1 MNKIRFVKKILTI
14 LGIRKKKIPWLI
26 LLFIAI
32 SVIDLI
38 GISIIG
44 PYISLILDSS
54 SFTQSDLYIF
64 STSIGMPSDYDQLV
78 VISGL
83 VLIVV
88 FAFKSLAGIMMNWII
103 LRFCFEQGAI
113 LRSLLMKKYLNL
125 PYQVYLNRNSSSYI
139 YNIKDLTRLFSESFL
154 LAFMRLISEGIVA
167 TVIVLFLAWYRW
179 QELMILVALLAMT
192 VFFYDYIFNKKI
204 KKYGTLSN
212 KYSTLLVQAIHEG
225 IDGLKELR
233 ILGKQGYFQK
243 AVEQQ
248 AKGYSDV
255 GIKSHIISTMPRYLL
270 ELILIIFVV
279 LLILLS
285 PSDRDGADFISTLAV
300 FGVASMRLA
309 PSVSQILHAI
319 TQIKYGQHT
328 VDLLYSDLC
337 KLSEI
342 SPGRKDEKLND
353 SNIFKYIEFKN
364 VSFLY
369 PNTKTTV
376 ISNAS
381 IRINSGD
388 SIGFVG
394 GSGSGKTSVID
405 LILGLL
411 EPQDG
416 LILYNGDPM
425 QNHIRE
431 WRSKVAYLPQEVFL
445 TDDSLRSNIA
455 MGEYPEDI
463 NDDLIYQALLQA
475 DLSGFVRQLPE
486 GIDTIL
492 GERGSRISGGQRQRI
507 ALARAFYNRRDVL
520 IMDESTSA
528 LDDDTENEILNEIKR
543 LKGRKTIIIIAHR
556 LSTLKHCDR
565 IFHLKNGI
573 LLEE

>member
-1 MNKIRFVKKILTI
+1 MTI

-204 KKYGTLSN
+204 SYFFVSCI
-212 KYSTLLVQAIHEG
+212 AI
-225 IDGLKELR
+225 
-233 ILGKQGYFQK
+233 
-243 AVEQQ
+243 
-248 AKGYSDV
+248 
-255 GIKSHIISTMPRYLL
+255 
-270 ELILIIFVV
+270 
-279 LLILLS
+279 
-285 PSDRDGADFISTLAV
+285 
-300 FGVASMRLA
+300 
-309 PSVSQILHAI
+309 
-319 TQIKYGQHT
+319 
-328 VDLLYSDLC
+328 
-337 KLSEI
+337 
-342 SPGRKDEKLND
+342 
-353 SNIFKYIEFKN
+353 
-364 VSFLY
+364 
-369 PNTKTTV
+369 
-376 ISNAS
+376 
-381 IRINSGD
+381 
-388 SIGFVG
+388 
-394 GSGSGKTSVID
+394 
-405 LILGLL
+405 
-411 EPQDG
+411 
-416 LILYNGDPM
+416 YN
-425 QNHIRE
+425 
-431 WRSKVAYLPQEVFL
+431 
-445 TDDSLRSNIA
+445 
-455 MGEYPEDI
+455 
-463 NDDLIYQALLQA
+463 
-475 DLSGFVRQLPE
+475 
-486 GIDTIL
+486 
-492 GERGSRISGGQRQRI
+492 
-507 ALARAFYNRRDVL
+507 
-520 IMDESTSA
+520 
-528 LDDDTENEILNEIKR
+528 
-543 LKGRKTIIIIAHR
+543 
-556 LSTLKHCDR
+556 
-565 IFHLKNGI
+565 
-573 LLEE
+573 